1 MKEYFRGVF
10 KKLLEVITKKK
21 KLYKSHPWIE
31 PEARVDESVLRREH
45 VLLVQSTVVVVY
57 YFPDENPPG

>member
-21 KLYKSHPWIE
+21 KLYKSHPWRE
-31 PEARVDESVLRREH
+31 PEARVDESVESMFFL
-45 VLLVQSTVVVVY
+45 STVMVVY
-57 YFPDENPPG
+57 YFPDEKPSG